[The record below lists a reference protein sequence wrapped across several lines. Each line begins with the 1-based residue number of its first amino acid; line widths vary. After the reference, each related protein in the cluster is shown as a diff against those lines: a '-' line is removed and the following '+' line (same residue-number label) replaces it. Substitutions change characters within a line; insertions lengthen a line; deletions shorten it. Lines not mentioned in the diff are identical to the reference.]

1 MKRLLLL
8 LFLSAS
14 LFATGCMP
22 NFCNLKS
29 SADCSVK
36 NLSSDSAGQL
46 LIGQLVEAVNSELM
60 LVDLL
65 ISNKTGA
72 VIAEKIHDRNVL
84 LNITDPAVVDA
95 YCKIME
101 IATYSEKLMQQ
112 CYCNNNCLNPC
123 PTRLGC
129 KDRRCFLH
137 CTRYIL
143 GCYQQQLRC
152 LQCKLAFECCA

>member
-8 LFLSAS
+8 LFISGS
-14 LFATGCMP
+14 LLATSCMP
-22 NFCNLKS
+22 N
-29 SADCSVK
+29 ADCLVK
-36 NLSSDSAGQL
+36 SLASDPAGQL
-46 LIGQLVEAVNSELM
+46 LIGQLGEVVISELV

-72 VIAEKIHDRNVL
+72 IIVQKMHDQDVL
-84 LNITDPAVVDA
+84 LNKTDPAVVQA

-101 IATYSEKLMQQ
+101 TATHNQKLINQ
-112 CYCNNNCLNPC
+112 CYCNNSCLNPC
-123 PTRLGC
+123 AARLGC

-137 CTRYIL
+137 RARYIL

-152 LQCKLAFECCA
+152 LQGKISFDCCSS

>member
-8 LFLSAS
+8 LFLNGPLLA
-14 LFATGCMP
+14 AGCMP
-22 NFCNLKS
+22 N
-29 SADCSVK
+29 ADCLVK
-36 NLSSDSAGQL
+36 SLASDSAGQL
-46 LIGQLVEAVNSELM
+46 LIGQLVEAVKIELM

-72 VIAEKIHDRNVL
+72 VIDEKMHDQNIL
-84 LNITDPAVVDA
+84 LNNTDPAVVQA

-101 IATYSEKLMQQ
+101 TATYNQKLINQ
-112 CYCNNNCLNPC
+112 CYCNNSCLNPC
-123 PTRLGC
+123 PARLGC

-137 CTRYIL
+137 RIRYIL

-152 LQCKLAFECCA
+152 LQSNISFGCCAS